1 MGADANVH
9 LYEIKGRC
17 GRALLRKDTLRY
29 IGLTK
34 PVPLFPPPALPVNLP
49 ADQYFALI
57 APACVILLGGVL
69 LACWWVQRNQT
80 RARFLLWMAAGY
92 VLPALALGAQ
102 SLMTNAQLGRWSL
115 ATAVLYLA
123 GAWGLAQ
130 GMALRCGQAHI
141 NRWVGGLAVVGTLAV
156 LYYFSYVD
164 DDLWARVQWL
174 NVGVGVLQFLPTHS
188 LLRGQRARDRLETAL
203 RWTYFFFAS
212 YTLLRPLG
220 VWLVVPVEHVG
231 ELTRSGYWLLTLAGT
246 LLFTLW
252 FSLVLLACVV
262 RDVFT
267 TLREERNRDPLTR
280 LLNRRAFMEAAEGVL
295 NDRRVAPWAVVA
307 GDIDHF
313 KRVNDSWGHACG
325 DQVLQSVS
333 QVMLQQVRAG
343 DLVSRFGGE
352 EFVLLLQRA
361 SLDDAE
367 GVVERIRQQ
376 MASPQGPCLPNGQQV
391 TVSFG
396 IAPVHSL
403 LHLTKALSRADALL
417 YEAKQAGRNRV
428 HVDRLLPPSV
438 LNDFQALKR

>member
-1 MGADANVH
+1 MARGHCRHTGVDQ
-9 LYEIKGRC
+9 L
-17 GRALLRKDTLRY
+17 ALTLLPPVFLRLSC
-29 IGLTK
+29 I
-34 PVPLFPPPALPVNLP
+34 PPAYPLLPVNFV
-49 ADQYFALI
+49 ADPYFALI
-57 APACVILLGGVL
+57 APACVVLLGGVL
-69 LACWWVQRNQT
+69 IACWWVQRSV
-80 RARFLLWMAAGY
+80 ASSRFLLWMAAGY

-102 SLMTNAQLGRWSL
+102 SLMSNAQLGRWAL
-115 ATAVLYLA
+115 VTAVLYLV
-123 GAWGLAQ
+123 GAWCLAQ
-130 GMALRCGQAHI
+130 GMVQRYGQTHI
-141 NRWVGGLAVVGTLAV
+141 NRWLGGLVVGATLALV
-156 LYYFSYVD
+156 YYFSRSY

-174 NVGVGVLQFLPTHS
+174 NMGVGLLQFLATRS
-188 LLRGQRARDRLETAL
+188 LLQAPAARDRLEATL
-203 RWTYFFFAS
+203 RWTYIAFAS
-212 YTLLRPLG
+212 YTLARALL
-220 VWLVVPVEHVG
+220 VWLIAPGQDVLPI
-231 ELTRSGYWLLTLAGT
+231 TRSGYWLMTLAGT

-252 FSLVLLACVV
+252 FSLVLLSCAV

-295 NDRRVAPWAVVA
+295 NDRRVAPWAVVV

-333 QVMLQQVRAG
+333 QVLLQQVRAG

-361 SLDDAE
+361 SLEDAE
-367 GVVERIRQQ
+367 SVVQRIRLQL
-376 MASPQGPCLPNGQQV
+376 ASAQIPCLPNGQQV

-396 IAPVHSL
+396 VAPVQGL

-428 HVDRLLPPSV
+428 HVDTPLPLATVQGQGTAP
-438 LNDFQALKR
+438 AAR